1 MNYDTC
7 DGMTYTIKQGDTL
20 YGISRKYDVPLAM
33 ILHANP
39 YADVYRLNVGD
50 TICIPM
56 KKKCCK
62 KPCSSGNRGMSEDN
76 DSSMNNGMGVENN
89 ITGNLN
95 VSDGM
100 IETRRNKEMPDNMTG
115 TRQSTG
121 MSDNMAGTRQS
132 TGMSDNMAGTRQ
144 STGMSDNMTGTR
156 QSTEMPGDMTRTG
169 RNIGMSDNMTEIRH
183 STEMSGDMSEN
194 RRNIGI
200 SDNMDMSES
209 MDLPDKVLGARTD
222 VRSDRMSENK
232 VSDDDKWVKYVAQP
246 GDTLFDVF
254 NKSECDLNE
263 FLNKNGLKG
272 IYILPGLVY
281 FVKEK

>member
-100 IETRRNKEMPDNMTG
+100 IEMRRNKEMPDNMAG

-169 RNIGMSDNMTEIRH
+169 RNIGMSDNMTEIRQ

-209 MDLPDKVLGARTD
+209 MDLPDKVLGARMD

>member
-95 VSDGM
+95 ISDGM
-100 IETRRNKEMPDNMTG
+100 IETGRNKEMPD
-115 TRQSTG
+115 S
-121 MSDNMAGTRQS
+121 
-132 TGMSDNMAGTRQ
+132 MAGTRQ

-156 QSTEMPGDMTRTG
+156 QSTEMP
-169 RNIGMSDNMTEIRH
+169 DNMTEIRH

>member
-100 IETRRNKEMPDNMTG
+100 IETRRNKEMPDNM
-115 TRQSTG
+115 
-121 MSDNMAGTRQS
+121 AGTRQS

-156 QSTEMPGDMTRTG
+156 QSTEMP
-169 RNIGMSDNMTEIRH
+169 
-183 STEMSGDMSEN
+183 GDMSEN

>member
-62 KPCSSGNRGMSEDN
+62 KPCSSGNRGISEDN

-89 ITGNLN
+89 IAGNLN

-100 IETRRNKEMPDNMTG
+100 IETRRNKEMP
-115 TRQSTG
+115 
-121 MSDNMAGTRQS
+121 
-132 TGMSDNMAGTRQ
+132 DNMAGTRQ

-156 QSTEMPGDMTRTG
+156 QSTEM
-169 RNIGMSDNMTEIRH
+169 
-183 STEMSGDMSEN
+183 SGDISEN

>member
-62 KPCSSGNRGMSEDN
+62 KPCSSGNRGISEDN

-89 ITGNLN
+89 IAGNLN

-100 IETRRNKEMPDNMTG
+100 IETRRNKEMPDNM
-115 TRQSTG
+115 
-121 MSDNMAGTRQS
+121 
-132 TGMSDNMAGTRQ
+132 AGTRQ

-156 QSTEMPGDMTRTG
+156 Q
-169 RNIGMSDNMTEIRH
+169 

-254 NKSECDLNE
+254 NKSECDWNE

>member
-100 IETRRNKEMPDNMTG
+100 IETRRNKEMPDNM
-115 TRQSTG
+115 
-121 MSDNMAGTRQS
+121 AGTRQS
-132 TGMSDNMAGTRQ
+132 TV
-144 STGMSDNMTGTR
+144 MSDNMTGTR
-156 QSTEMPGDMTRTG
+156 QSTEMPE
-169 RNIGMSDNMTEIRH
+169 NMA
-183 STEMSGDMSEN
+183 EN
-194 RRNIGI
+194 RRNIGM

>member
-62 KPCSSGNRGMSEDN
+62 KPCSSGNRGISEDN
-76 DSSMNNGMGVENN
+76 DSSMNNGVGVENN
-89 ITGNLN
+89 IAGNLN

-100 IETRRNKEMPDNMTG
+100 IETRRNKEMPDNM
-115 TRQSTG
+115 
-121 MSDNMAGTRQS
+121 
-132 TGMSDNMAGTRQ
+132 AGTRQ

-156 QSTEMPGDMTRTG
+156 Q
-169 RNIGMSDNMTEIRH
+169 

>member
-62 KPCSSGNRGMSEDN
+62 KPCSSGNRGISEDN

-89 ITGNLN
+89 IAGNLN

-100 IETRRNKEMPDNMTG
+100 IETRRNKEMPDNM
-115 TRQSTG
+115 
-121 MSDNMAGTRQS
+121 
-132 TGMSDNMAGTRQ
+132 AGTRQ

-156 QSTEMPGDMTRTG
+156 Q
-169 RNIGMSDNMTEIRH
+169 

-246 GDTLFDVF
+246 GYTLFDVF

>member
-62 KPCSSGNRGMSEDN
+62 KPCSSGNRGISEDN

-89 ITGNLN
+89 IAGNLN

-100 IETRRNKEMPDNMTG
+100 IETRRNKEMP
-115 TRQSTG
+115 
-121 MSDNMAGTRQS
+121 
-132 TGMSDNMAGTRQ
+132 DNMAGTRQ

-156 QSTEMPGDMTRTG
+156 QSTEM
-169 RNIGMSDNMTEIRH
+169 
-183 STEMSGDMSEN
+183 SGDMSEN
-194 RRNIGI
+194 RRNMGI

>member
-100 IETRRNKEMPDNMTG
+100 IETRRNKEMPDNM
-115 TRQSTG
+115 
-121 MSDNMAGTRQS
+121 
-132 TGMSDNMAGTRQ
+132 AGTRQ

-156 QSTEMPGDMTRTG
+156 QSTEMPE
-169 RNIGMSDNMTEIRH
+169 NMA
-183 STEMSGDMSEN
+183 EN

>member
-1 MNYDTC
+1 MKEA
-7 DGMTYTIKQGDTL
+7 YTHEL
-20 YGISRKYDVPLAM
+20 W
-33 ILHANP
+33 
-39 YADVYRLNVGD
+39 
-50 TICIPM
+50 

-62 KPCSSGNRGMSEDN
+62 KPCSSGNRGISEDN

-89 ITGNLN
+89 IAGNLN

-100 IETRRNKEMPDNMTG
+100 IETRRNKEMPDNM
-115 TRQSTG
+115 
-121 MSDNMAGTRQS
+121 AGTRQ
-132 TGMSDNMAGTRQ
+132 
-144 STGMSDNMTGTR
+144 
-156 QSTEMPGDMTRTG
+156 
-169 RNIGMSDNMTEIRH
+169 

>member
-1 MNYDTC
+1 MNYDIC

-89 ITGNLN
+89 IAGNLN

-100 IETRRNKEMPDNMTG
+100 IETRRNKEMP
-115 TRQSTG
+115 
-121 MSDNMAGTRQS
+121 
-132 TGMSDNMAGTRQ
+132 DNMAGTRQ

-156 QSTEMPGDMTRTG
+156 QSTEMPE
-169 RNIGMSDNMTEIRH
+169 NMA
-183 STEMSGDMSEN
+183 EN
-194 RRNIGI
+194 RRNIGM

>member
-62 KPCSSGNRGMSEDN
+62 KLCSSGNRGMSEDN

-100 IETRRNKEMPDNMTG
+100 IETRRNKEMPDNM
-115 TRQSTG
+115 
-121 MSDNMAGTRQS
+121 
-132 TGMSDNMAGTRQ
+132 AGTRQ

-156 QSTEMPGDMTRTG
+156 QSTEMPE
-169 RNIGMSDNMTEIRH
+169 NMA
-183 STEMSGDMSEN
+183 EN
-194 RRNIGI
+194 RRNIGM

>member
-62 KPCSSGNRGMSEDN
+62 KPCSSGNRGISEDN

-89 ITGNLN
+89 IAGNLN

-100 IETRRNKEMPDNMTG
+100 IETRRNKEMPDNM
-115 TRQSTG
+115 
-121 MSDNMAGTRQS
+121 
-132 TGMSDNMAGTRQ
+132 AGTRQ

-156 QSTEMPGDMTRTG
+156 Q
-169 RNIGMSDNMTEIRH
+169 

-232 VSDDDKWVKYVAQP
+232 VSDDDKWVKY
-246 GDTLFDVF
+246 
-254 NKSECDLNE
+254 
-263 FLNKNGLKG
+263 
-272 IYILPGLVY
+272 
-281 FVKEK
+281 

>member
-100 IETRRNKEMPDNMTG
+100 IETRRNKEMPDNM
-115 TRQSTG
+115 
-121 MSDNMAGTRQS
+121 
-132 TGMSDNMAGTRQ
+132 AGTRQ

-156 QSTEMPGDMTRTG
+156 QSTEMPE
-169 RNIGMSDNMTEIRH
+169 NMA
-183 STEMSGDMSEN
+183 EN
-194 RRNIGI
+194 RRNSGM

>member
-62 KPCSSGNRGMSEDN
+62 KPCGSGNRGMSEDN

-100 IETRRNKEMPDNMTG
+100 IETRRNKEMPDNM
-115 TRQSTG
+115 
-121 MSDNMAGTRQS
+121 
-132 TGMSDNMAGTRQ
+132 AGTRQ

-156 QSTEMPGDMTRTG
+156 Q
-169 RNIGMSDNMTEIRH
+169 

>member
-33 ILHANP
+33 ILYANP

-62 KPCSSGNRGMSEDN
+62 KPCSSGNRGISEDN

-89 ITGNLN
+89 IAGNLN

-100 IETRRNKEMPDNMTG
+100 IETRRNKEMPDNM
-115 TRQSTG
+115 
-121 MSDNMAGTRQS
+121 
-132 TGMSDNMAGTRQ
+132 AGTRQ

-156 QSTEMPGDMTRTG
+156 Q
-169 RNIGMSDNMTEIRH
+169 

-254 NKSECDLNE
+254 NKSECDMNE

>member
-62 KPCSSGNRGMSEDN
+62 KPCSSGNRGISEDN

-89 ITGNLN
+89 IAGNLN

-100 IETRRNKEMPDNMTG
+100 IETRRNKEMPDNM
-115 TRQSTG
+115 
-121 MSDNMAGTRQS
+121 
-132 TGMSDNMAGTRQ
+132 AGTRQ

-156 QSTEMPGDMTRTG
+156 Q
-169 RNIGMSDNMTEIRH
+169 

-232 VSDDDKWVKYVAQP
+232 ASDDDKWLNMLHSR
-246 GDTLFDVF
+246 DTLFDVF

-272 IYILPGLVY
+272 TISCRDLCIL
-281 FVKEK
+281 

>member
-62 KPCSSGNRGMSEDN
+62 KPCSSGNRGISEDN

-89 ITGNLN
+89 IAGNLN

-100 IETRRNKEMPDNMTG
+100 IETRRNKEMPDNM
-115 TRQSTG
+115 
-121 MSDNMAGTRQS
+121 
-132 TGMSDNMAGTRQ
+132 AGTRQ

-156 QSTEMPGDMTRTG
+156 Q
-169 RNIGMSDNMTEIRH
+169 

-222 VRSDRMSENK
+222 VRSDRMSKNK

>member
-7 DGMTYTIKQGDTL
+7 DGTTYTIKQGDTL

-100 IETRRNKEMPDNMTG
+100 IETRRNKEMPDNMAG

-121 MSDNMAGTRQS
+121 MSDNMTGTRQS
-132 TGMSDNMAGTRQ
+132 TVMSDNMAGTRQ

-156 QSTEMPGDMTRTG
+156 QSTEMPE
-169 RNIGMSDNMTEIRH
+169 NMA
-183 STEMSGDMSEN
+183 EN
-194 RRNIGI
+194 RRNIGM

>member
-100 IETRRNKEMPDNMTG
+100 IETRRNTEMPDNMTG
-115 TRQSTG
+115 TRQSTE
-121 MSDNMAGTRQS
+121 MPDNMAGTRQS
-132 TGMSDNMAGTRQ
+132 TGMSDNMA
-144 STGMSDNMTGTR
+144 
-156 QSTEMPGDMTRTG
+156 RTG
-169 RNIGMSDNMTEIRH
+169 RNIGMSDT
-183 STEMSGDMSEN
+183 
-194 RRNIGI
+194 
-200 SDNMDMSES
+200 MDMSES

>member
-62 KPCSSGNRGMSEDN
+62 KPCSSGNRGISEDN

-89 ITGNLN
+89 IAGNLN

-100 IETRRNKEMPDNMTG
+100 IETRRNKEMPDNM
-115 TRQSTG
+115 
-121 MSDNMAGTRQS
+121 
-132 TGMSDNMAGTRQ
+132 AGTRQ

-156 QSTEMPGDMTRTG
+156 QSWMIQIYSSVSVRSAKA
-169 RNIGMSDNMTEIRH
+169 IMSIVRITCLHISTSEEYKNKDTVFFQMTEKDCIF
-183 STEMSGDMSEN
+183 
-194 RRNIGI
+194 
-200 SDNMDMSES
+200 
-209 MDLPDKVLGARTD
+209 
-222 VRSDRMSENK
+222 
-232 VSDDDKWVKYVAQP
+232 Y
-246 GDTLFDVF
+246 
-254 NKSECDLNE
+254 
-263 FLNKNGLKG
+263 
-272 IYILPGLVY
+272 
-281 FVKEK
+281 

>member
-100 IETRRNKEMPDNMTG
+100 IETRRNKEMPDNM
-115 TRQSTG
+115 
-121 MSDNMAGTRQS
+121 
-132 TGMSDNMAGTRQ
+132 AGTRQ

-156 QSTEMPGDMTRTG
+156 QSTEMPE
-169 RNIGMSDNMTEIRH
+169 NMA
-183 STEMSGDMSEN
+183 EN
-194 RRNIGI
+194 RRNIGM

-246 GDTLFDVF
+246 GDTMFDVF

>member
-62 KPCSSGNRGMSEDN
+62 KPCSSGNRGISEDN

-89 ITGNLN
+89 IAGNLN

-100 IETRRNKEMPDNMTG
+100 IETRRNKEMPDNM
-115 TRQSTG
+115 
-121 MSDNMAGTRQS
+121 
-132 TGMSDNMAGTRQ
+132 AGTRQ

-156 QSTEMPGDMTRTG
+156 Q
-169 RNIGMSDNMTEIRH
+169 

-254 NKSECDLNE
+254 NKSECGLNE

>member
-62 KPCSSGNRGMSEDN
+62 KPCSSGNRGISEDN
-76 DSSMNNGMGVENN
+76 DSSMNNSMGVENN
-89 ITGNLN
+89 IAGNLN

-100 IETRRNKEMPDNMTG
+100 IETRRNKEMPDNM
-115 TRQSTG
+115 
-121 MSDNMAGTRQS
+121 
-132 TGMSDNMAGTRQ
+132 AGTRQ

-156 QSTEMPGDMTRTG
+156 Q
-169 RNIGMSDNMTEIRH
+169 

>member
-62 KPCSSGNRGMSEDN
+62 KPCSSGNRGISEDN

-89 ITGNLN
+89 IAGNLN

-100 IETRRNKEMPDNMTG
+100 IETRRNKEMPDNM
-115 TRQSTG
+115 
-121 MSDNMAGTRQS
+121 
-132 TGMSDNMAGTRQ
+132 AGTRQ

-156 QSTEMPGDMTRTG
+156 Q
-169 RNIGMSDNMTEIRH
+169 

-254 NKSECDLNE
+254 NKSDCDLNE

>member
-62 KPCSSGNRGMSEDN
+62 QPCSSGNRGMSEDN

-100 IETRRNKEMPDNMTG
+100 IETRRNKEMPDNMAG

-121 MSDNMAGTRQS
+121 MSDNMTGTRQS
-132 TGMSDNMAGTRQ
+132 TVMSDNMAGTRQ

-156 QSTEMPGDMTRTG
+156 QSTEMPE
-169 RNIGMSDNMTEIRH
+169 NMA
-183 STEMSGDMSEN
+183 EN
-194 RRNIGI
+194 RRNIGM

>member
-100 IETRRNKEMPDNMTG
+100 IETRRNKEMPDNM
-115 TRQSTG
+115 
-121 MSDNMAGTRQS
+121 
-132 TGMSDNMAGTRQ
+132 AGTRQ

-156 QSTEMPGDMTRTG
+156 Q
-169 RNIGMSDNMTEIRH
+169 

-222 VRSDRMSENK
+222 VRSDRMSENN

>member
-62 KPCSSGNRGMSEDN
+62 KPCSSGNRGISEDN

-89 ITGNLN
+89 IAGNLN

-100 IETRRNKEMPDNMTG
+100 IETRRNKEMPDNM
-115 TRQSTG
+115 
-121 MSDNMAGTRQS
+121 
-132 TGMSDNMAGTRQ
+132 AGTRQ

-156 QSTEMPGDMTRTG
+156 Q
-169 RNIGMSDNMTEIRH
+169 

-272 IYILPGLVY
+272 IYILPGLEY

>member
-100 IETRRNKEMPDNMTG
+100 IETRRNKEMPDNMAG

-121 MSDNMAGTRQS
+121 MSDNMTGTRQS

-156 QSTEMPGDMTRTG
+156 QSTEMP
-169 RNIGMSDNMTEIRH
+169 DNMA
-183 STEMSGDMSEN
+183 EN
-194 RRNIGI
+194 RRNIGM

>member
-100 IETRRNKEMPDNMTG
+100 IETRRNKEMPDNM
-115 TRQSTG
+115 
-121 MSDNMAGTRQS
+121 
-132 TGMSDNMAGTRQ
+132 AGTRQ

-156 QSTEMPGDMTRTG
+156 QSTEMPE
-169 RNIGMSDNMTEIRH
+169 NMA
-183 STEMSGDMSEN
+183 EN
-194 RRNIGI
+194 RRNIGM

>member
-62 KPCSSGNRGMSEDN
+62 KPCSSGNRGISEDN

-100 IETRRNKEMPDNMTG
+100 IETRRNKEMPDNM
-115 TRQSTG
+115 
-121 MSDNMAGTRQS
+121 AGTRQ
-132 TGMSDNMAGTRQ
+132 
-144 STGMSDNMTGTR
+144 
-156 QSTEMPGDMTRTG
+156 
-169 RNIGMSDNMTEIRH
+169 

>member
-100 IETRRNKEMPDNMTG
+100 IETRRNKEMPDNMAG

-121 MSDNMAGTRQS
+121 MSDNMTGTRQS
-132 TGMSDNMAGTRQ
+132 TVMSDNMAGTRQ

-156 QSTEMPGDMTRTG
+156 QSTEMPE
-169 RNIGMSDNMTEIRH
+169 NMA
-183 STEMSGDMSEN
+183 EN
-194 RRNIGI
+194 RRNIGM

-281 FVKEK
+281 FVKDK

>member
-100 IETRRNKEMPDNMTG
+100 IETRRNKEMPDSMVRTG
-115 TRQSTG
+115 RNKE
-121 MSDNMAGTRQS
+121 MP
-132 TGMSDNMAGTRQ
+132 DNMAGTRQ

-156 QSTEMPGDMTRTG
+156 QST
-169 RNIGMSDNMTEIRH
+169 GMSDNMTERRQN
-183 STEMSGDMSEN
+183 TEMSGDMSEN
-194 RRNIGI
+194 RRNIGM
-200 SDNMDMSES
+200 SDNMDISES

>member
-20 YGISRKYDVPLAM
+20 YGISRKYDVPLAI

-62 KPCSSGNRGMSEDN
+62 KPCSSGNRGISEDN

-89 ITGNLN
+89 IAGNLN

-100 IETRRNKEMPDNMTG
+100 IETRRNKEMPDNM
-115 TRQSTG
+115 
-121 MSDNMAGTRQS
+121 
-132 TGMSDNMAGTRQ
+132 AGTRQ

-156 QSTEMPGDMTRTG
+156 Q
-169 RNIGMSDNMTEIRH
+169 

>member
-100 IETRRNKEMPDNMTG
+100 IETRRNKEMPDNM
-115 TRQSTG
+115 
-121 MSDNMAGTRQS
+121 
-132 TGMSDNMAGTRQ
+132 AGTRQ

-156 QSTEMPGDMTRTG
+156 QSTEMP
-169 RNIGMSDNMTEIRH
+169 DNMA
-183 STEMSGDMSEN
+183 EN